1 MSYTPSKFLK
11 SHHVNV
17 VPCAF
22 SGGQAK
28 GGVDDGPA
36 MLLNHGLLEQIKQS
50 GWDVNLKD
58 EVDVLAL
65 KPEHDPPIGV
75 MKNTCFVSQVTERL
89 SEVCASSAATGGLT
103 LTVGGDHS
111 LAIGTIVGLMQQY
124 PEAVVLWIDA
134 HADLNTPAS
143 TESGNIHGCPV
154 SFVTGQAGPSASLPK
169 PLQWI
174 PACLDTSRLAYIGL
188 RDIDPEERRII
199 RARNIAAYSMHHV
212 DKYGIGTVV
221 QMALDRIN
229 PNLTRPI
236 HLSYDVDAI
245 DPVFVSATGTPVRG
259 GLTFR
264 EGTYICEAVA
274 ETGCLVSMDLVEVN
288 PNLRSEGDAGQLELN
303 STLDISSSLVRC
315 ALGETLL

>member
-17 VPCAF
+17 VPVAF

-36 MLLNHGLLEQIKQS
+36 MLLNHGLMDQIKQS
-50 GWDVNLKD
+50 GWDAQLLQD
-58 EVDVLAL
+58 LDVLAL
-65 KPEHDPPIGV
+65 KPAEDPPIGI
-75 MKNTCFVSQVTERL
+75 MKNTRFVSSVTKKL
-89 SEVCASSAATGGLT
+89 SEVCGRSAATGGLT
-103 LTVGGDHS
+103 LTIGGDHS
-111 LAIGTIVGLMQQY
+111 LAIGTIVGLMKQY
-124 PEAVVLWIDA
+124 PEACVLWIDA
-134 HADLNTPAS
+134 HADINTPTS

-154 SFVTGQAGPSASLPK
+154 SFVTGQAGPRSSLPET
-169 PLQWI
+169 LQWI

-199 RARNIAAYSMHHV
+199 RARNIAAYSMHHI

-221 QMALDRIN
+221 QMALDRVN

-264 EGTYICEAVA
+264 EGTYICEAIA

-288 PNLRSEGDAGQLELN
+288 PNLRSEGTAGDQEVQA
-303 STLDISSSLVRC
+303 TLDISTSLVRC